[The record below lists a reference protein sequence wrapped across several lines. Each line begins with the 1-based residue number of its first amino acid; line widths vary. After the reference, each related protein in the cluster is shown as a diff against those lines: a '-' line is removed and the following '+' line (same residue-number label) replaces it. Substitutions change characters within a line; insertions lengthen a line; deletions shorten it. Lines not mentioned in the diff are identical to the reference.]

1 MKNLTALSKALN
13 LLTLPVVFL
22 LAIGTYIL
30 EWILRDPLDA
40 TFYERLFW
48 AWGLEE

>member
-1 MKNLTALSKALN
+1 MKKLTALSKALN
-13 LLTLPVVFL
+13 VLMLPVSFILTLVTY
-22 LAIGTYIL
+22 AI

-40 TFYERLFW
+40 TFVQRLFW